1 VITNFSLNFL
11 KQGPEKEI
19 SWMVIS
25 LASCGGVLVKLW
37 HSKVSPSTRYDYC
50 AWIGA
55 RSTTSVL
62 LKARCIHMKTCID
75 SDFEVSVENIKRSTI
90 EALEQGKKFLSD
102 IWSKGGK
109 EIDLKESKKNRD
121 NVSIY

>member
-1 VITNFSLNFL
+1 
-11 KQGPEKEI
+11 
-19 SWMVIS
+19 
-25 LASCGGVLVKLW
+25 
-37 HSKVSPSTRYDYC
+37 
-50 AWIGA
+50 
-55 RSTTSVL
+55 
-62 LKARCIHMKTCID
+62 MKTCID